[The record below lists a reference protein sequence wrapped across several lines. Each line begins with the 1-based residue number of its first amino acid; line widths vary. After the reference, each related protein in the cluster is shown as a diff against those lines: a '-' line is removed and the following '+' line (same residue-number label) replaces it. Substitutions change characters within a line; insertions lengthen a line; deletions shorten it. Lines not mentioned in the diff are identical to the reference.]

1 MSEAMEKAAA
11 SKAAA
16 SEKTSKLGQ
25 VNTSGGF
32 GAGAGGGFGLN
43 KPGFGPE
50 VKHFAKATGQVID
63 VDPKVHEAWLR
74 VMDDAHSDGFV
85 VCEYSADGKTINLK
99 ACGEGGL
106 KEFKKELPDNA
117 LGWGGFRCWGVDKR
131 GGTECKRT
139 KFVFVQWMCEGV
151 SQIKKAKM
159 GSHKGAMKCSMDG
172 AHLDILC
179 ETLLDFDEKG
189 LIKKMQ
195 AATGAHKPNGYEFE
209 HGVFIEDDYYGLG
222 IGKDCKGETSTGEKV
237 APIEEHRV
245 ADQRRASNAAD
256 MEQMRRIAEDQQIA
270 HDAKVERQE
279 NQQAALD
286 AMDAEQAR
294 RVSESGVEPKRA
306 SLAISP
312 EDLAGKAIPDS

>member
-1 MSEAMEKAAA
+1 M
-11 SKAAA
+11 
-16 SEKTSKLGQ
+16 G
-25 VNTSGGF
+25 
-32 GAGAGGGFGLN
+32 
-43 KPGFGPE
+43 
-50 VKHFAKATGQVID
+50 
-63 VDPKVHEAWLR
+63 
-74 VMDDAHSDGFV
+74 
-85 VCEYSADGKTINLK
+85 
-99 ACGEGGL
+99 
-106 KEFKKELPDNA
+106 
-117 LGWGGFRCWGVDKR
+117 
-131 GGTECKRT
+131 
-139 KFVFVQWMCEGV
+139 
-151 SQIKKAKM
+151 KAKM
-159 GSHKGAMKCSMDG
+159 GSHKGAMKCSLDG

-222 IGKDCKGETSTGEKV
+222 IGKDCKGETATGEKV

-256 MEQMRRIAEDQQIA
+256 MEQLRRIAEDQQIA

-279 NQQAALD
+279 NQQAARD

-294 RVSESGVEPKRA
+294 RVSESGTEPKKA
-306 SLAISP
+306 SITISA